1 MDTFSLSFVVSNL
14 GSKSYQ
20 KLLSKFGDSE
30 KAWNGSHSEYEE
42 VGIKGLA
49 LSKFENFRKIF
60 AGNKYV
66 KLLEKENVVFVSFLD
81 KAYPKTLKKLPDPPI
96 GIFCKGNLKLLKNKL
111 SIGVVGTRKITEYG
125 KSATRFLVEGLAES
139 NVCIVSGLA
148 IGVDAAAHRAAIESG
163 GATVAVLACGVDC
176 CSPSENYSLYR
187 NIIRSNGLIVSE
199 YPVSLNPNKG
209 TFLARNRIIA
219 ALSNGIL
226 VTEAAEGSGSL
237 VTADWGFRLSKKVFA
252 VPGSINSPMS
262 KGSISLLK
270 KGAILVTEVEDI
282 FNAYRNGE
290 KNIGKITT
298 TKKSNL
304 SKEEKTVIDLIQ
316 SENMTTDDLVKK
328 IKFEVPVVSRILSGL
343 ELKGVIKNVNGKWS
357 Y

>member
-1 MDTFSLSFVVSNL
+1 MDVFSLGFAVSNL
-14 GSKSYQ
+14 GPKSYQ
-20 KLLSKFGDSE
+20 KLLEKFGNSE
-30 KAWNGSHSEYEE
+30 KAWIGASWEYKEAG
-42 VGIKGLA
+42 VKGVALA
-49 LSKFENFRKIF
+49 KFEHFRNTFDSKTYIR
-60 AGNKYV
+60 
-66 KLLEKENVVFVSFLD
+66 LLEKENIQFISFLD
-81 KAYPKTLKKLPDPPI
+81 KKYPKGLKMLPDPPI
-96 GIFCKGNLKLLKNKL
+96 GLFCKGNTDLLKSKF
-111 SIGVVGTRKITEYG
+111 SVGVVGTRKITEYG
-125 KSATRFLVEGLAES
+125 KTVTATLVTGLVNHGVS
-139 NVCIVSGLA
+139 IISGLA
-148 IGVDAAAHRAAIESG
+148 IGVDAAAHRATIESCG
-163 GATVAVLACGVDC
+163 STVAVLACGVDC

-187 NIIRSNGLIVSE
+187 NIIRSNSLIISE

-219 ALSNGIL
+219 ALSDGVL

-252 VPGSINSPMS
+252 VPGSIDSPMS

-282 FNAYRNGE
+282 LNAYSKGE
-290 KNIGKITT
+290 KNIGKKTT
-298 TKKSNL
+298 TKKLNL

-316 SENMTTDDLVKK
+316 SESMTTDDLVKK
-328 IKFEVPVVSRILSGL
+328 IKFEVRVVSRILSGL